1 MAIHLHKGDLPKDV
15 TFGPSV
21 AVDTETLGLMPSRDK
36 LCLIQLSDGNGDAH
50 IVQCDRSTYNAPNVK
65 ALMAD
70 DTVTKIFHYARFDV
84 AILKAYLNIE
94 CAPVYC
100 TKIASRLAR
109 TYTDRHGLKNVVR
122 ELAGVE
128 LNKQQ
133 QSSDWGSEVLS
144 QEQLDYAASDV
155 LYLHAVKEKLDM
167 MLEREGRS
175 ALAQECFNFLKTRAD
190 LDLQGWDQFD
200 IFQH

>member
-15 TFGPSV
+15 QFGTSV

-36 LCLIQLSDGNGDAH
+36 LCLIQLSDGKGDAH
-50 IVQCDRSTYNAPNVK
+50 IVQFDRATYDAPNIK

-70 DTVTKIFHYARFDV
+70 KKVTKIFHYARFDV
-84 AILKAYLNIE
+84 AVLKAYLNIE
-94 CAPVYC
+94 CAPLYC
-100 TKIASRLAR
+100 TKIASRLCR

-122 ELAGVE
+122 ELAGVD

-133 QSSDWGSEVLS
+133 QSSDWGSAELS

-155 LYLHAVKEKLDM
+155 LYLHAVTEKLDM
-167 MLEREGRS
+167 MLEREGRTD
-175 ALAQECFNFLKTRAD
+175 LAQRCFDFLKTRAD
-190 LDLQGWDQFD
+190 LDLEGWGDTD